1 MVSFI
6 SNRGRYQ
13 YVYVNNTASEK
24 LPLQYGVPQGSIL
37 GPLLFV
43 VYIND
48 LPFICSFAKF
58 ILYADDANII
68 ISENN
73 IAELQNKIELL
84 LEKLQSWVNVNGLK
98 LNIQKTKYMI
108 FSNVE
113 KTDLNIKI
121 KSTPISRS
129 RCEKFLGI
137 LVDDSLS
144 WTDHINGLASKIS
157 RNVGILYKLKGI
169 VPESVLRT
177 LYNSFVQSNLN
188 YCSTVWG
195 LKSKHSVE
203 KVFRVQKKAIRAIEN
218 RFNNFFYNK
227 ETKETAC
234 HTKDIFAR
242 NKLLSVH
249 NLIAKNTLSTMHK
262 ICMNLAPRPILNM
275 FHKYGKLPENSRRA
289 PMIFEV
295 PFNRLRSADKS
306 LPYIGPKF
314 YNDFAN
320 LVNTK
325 YLKDKADGVA
335 KQQPLFQNKFYNP
348 FKNCAKTFL
357 LATQNLGD
365 PNTWD
370 PLNFPLYTSI

>member
-1 MVSFI
+1 MKQSATIQAIF
-6 SNRGRYQ
+6 
-13 YVYVNNTASEK
+13 
-24 LPLQYGVPQGSIL
+24 
-37 GPLLFV
+37 LLKIWFW
-43 VYIND
+43 YWTIF
-48 LPFICSFAKF
+48 FICSFAKF

-188 YCSTVWG
+188 YCSG
-195 LKSKHSVE
+195 
-203 KVFRVQKKAIRAIEN
+203 RV
-218 RFNNFFYNK
+218 
-227 ETKETAC
+227 
-234 HTKDIFAR
+234 H
-242 NKLLSVH
+242 
-249 NLIAKNTLSTMHK
+249 
-262 ICMNLAPRPILNM
+262 
-275 FHKYGKLPENSRRA
+275 KLP
-289 PMIFEV
+289 PYF
-295 PFNRLRSADKS
+295 AD
-306 LPYIGPKF
+306 F
-314 YNDFAN
+314 YYFDVSHRHG
-320 LVNTK
+320 LW
-325 YLKDKADGVA
+325 
-335 KQQPLFQNKFYNP
+335 
-348 FKNCAKTFL
+348 
-357 LATQNLGD
+357 LATM
-365 PNTWD
+365 
-370 PLNFPLYTSI
+370 